1 MDKSKMKEKRRFMHL
16 TNQKLVDTINKRY
29 KNGLNDDDYVGEL
42 FNRAKEQ
49 NFKVIPKYDTY
60 EINEKENYN
69 GKNY

>member
-1 MDKSKMKEKRRFMHL
+1 METTKTIIKRMFKHL

-29 KNGLNDDDYVGEL
+29 RNGLNDDDYVGEL

-69 GKNY
+69 FKT

>member
-42 FNRAKEQ
+42 FTRAKEQ
-49 NFKVIPKYDTY
+49 NFKVIPKWDTY
-60 EINEKENYN
+60 EINEKEKY
-69 GKNY
+69 